1 MTCSTRWAF
10 ADDPPAYHP
19 LPRRP
24 PLDFIRRTTA
34 FKSLDLFLSEFR
46 LLSIALYS
54 PPLKRSAY
62 GWFPHL
68 LYHTAM
74 FVFHLIVFDLSTY
87 PLFHL
92 DPEGLGY
99 PFGRTTDYDAGVDAL
114 ARRFGVSRAVVRAGL
129 TFNVGWGCY
138 AAMAINA
145 HLFATMGMVTGLW
158 CGEEWPGTMNKPFL
172 ATSLSEFWGRRYHQ
186 VSTGKDGELEMR

>member
-34 FKSLDLFLSEFR
+34 FKSLDLFLNEFR
-46 LLSIALYS
+46 LLSIAPYS

-62 GWFPHL
+62 GWFPHV
-68 LYHTAM
+68 LYHTGL
-74 FVFHLIVFDLSTY
+74 FVFHLIVFDLATY

-99 PFGRTTDYDAGVDAL
+99 PFGRTTDYHARVDAL
-114 ARRFGVSRAVVRAGL
+114 A
-129 TFNVGWGCY
+129 
-138 AAMAINA
+138 
-145 HLFATMGMVTGLW
+145 
-158 CGEEWPGTMNKPFL
+158 
-172 ATSLSEFWGRRYHQ
+172 
-186 VSTGKDGELEMR
+186 